1 LLLLGKRRMS
11 QRSFLE
17 VVIIDRIDGTLTLI
31 GVQVPLPSPL
41 TTRPTISI
49 GNEYA
54 AACSIPPVAEMRAPT
69 HSVFLLPSQSPRQA
83 VKMQVPRSKLLMK
96 IPSMLGVDNWGKA
109 PRKWGEIRMP
119 AMMPWRR

>member
-1 LLLLGKRRMS
+1 VSASK
-11 QRSFLE
+11 
-17 VVIIDRIDGTLTLI
+17 IDSAMPLVDD
-31 GVQVPLPSPL
+31 QVPLPSPL

-69 HSVFLLPSQSPRQA
+69 HSVFLRPSQSPRQA
-83 VKMQVPRSKLLMK
+83 VRMQPTRFPRAKLLMK

-109 PRKWGEIRMP
+109 PKK
-119 AMMPWRR
+119 